1 MHLPD
6 VYQGYTCEEA
16 GQTAKERNTRL
27 EVAKH
32 PASYYRVDRR
42 LNTPLVY
49 SDGPYGKKP

>member
-6 VYQGYTCEEA
+6 VYQGYICEEA